1 MPAKKVSH
9 SGSIQG
15 PACSGKQRKP
25 EWNHSH
31 PNPAGCVRLQTFF
44 LVFLC
49 VCVCVCVFHSS
60 LSLARDTPSLSLEP
74 IPRDSNRLACYCVLL
89 CPNCRGTLDLWN
101 VGLFPPLLLVSRSV
115 VRCATQYPAQ
125 CLMPGPVLSDW
136 LAGPPACIGCLPGVV
151 FCQSSSRWTRAG
163 IGGWRGGCFDGQAAD
178 WLRVWV
184 VVRCLASL
192 DDLGWVLHRF
202 TSRASLRVWAG
213 YGDAPLRALSSKRR
227 LALETPHSY
236 GEANNSKDEV
246 RSRLGSLPGTSPRLS
261 MWLPET
267 RQRAFTARLEKTPA
281 SSLALSVS
289 RLLHDAIG

>member
-1 MPAKKVSH
+1 MKQQPAIKHPSHLQSLPPPLPIPTSSRACSLLLQCLVSSTWTRIHRMPAKKVSH

-15 PACSGKQRKP
+15 PVCSGKQRKP

-31 PNPAGCVRLQTFF
+31 PIPAGCVRLQTFF

-178 WLRVWV
+178 WLRVGLW
-184 VVRCLASL
+184 
-192 DDLGWVLHRF
+192 
-202 TSRASLRVWAG
+202 
-213 YGDAPLRALSSKRR
+213 
-227 LALETPHSY
+227 
-236 GEANNSKDEV
+236 
-246 RSRLGSLPGTSPRLS
+246 
-261 MWLPET
+261 
-267 RQRAFTARLEKTPA
+267 
-281 SSLALSVS
+281 
-289 RLLHDAIG
+289 